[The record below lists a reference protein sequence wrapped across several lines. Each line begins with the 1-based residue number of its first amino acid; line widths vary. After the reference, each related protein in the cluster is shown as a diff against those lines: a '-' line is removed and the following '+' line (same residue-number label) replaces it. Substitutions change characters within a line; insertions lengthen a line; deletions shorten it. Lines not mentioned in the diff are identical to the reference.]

1 VGNKD
6 KTDTE
11 KRLEIKDQ
19 RPDTERER
27 EREKRELGQ
36 WNHHHLVCL
45 PEKFEWDP
53 INQKLS

>member
-27 EREKRELGQ
+27 EREREERAGSMESPSP
-36 WNHHHLVCL
+36 CL
-45 PEKFEWDP
+45 
-53 INQKLS
+53 ST